1 MKHSGINFVFNGNE
15 KIVLEIKK
23 PIEQLYCYCET
34 PIVFKLPGCD
44 FLLSVDDIYENMLI
58 FHKLL
63 SQALCDEAP
72 LHESIQSDIGY
83 VYNSYMRHTYSTK
96 PVNDETPICT
106 LVYVKRDAIESWV
119 GYNYNLW
126 CHDCKASWLYNAADG
141 SIVFEVTPV
150 YPFDTEDDKNGI
162 SYEEWI
168 KTYKPYLVRT
178 IPRDVAEQ
186 WLMQANDILEQIK
199 KIWKKNEKGI

>member
-1 MKHSGINFVFNGNE
+1 M
-15 KIVLEIKK
+15 VLVWKYSIGKVSSERTDKLNILLVHQCH
-23 PIEQLYCYCET
+23 QL
-34 PIVFKLPGCD
+34 VLLGC
-44 FLLSVDDIYENMLI
+44 
-58 FHKLL
+58 
-63 SQALCDEAP
+63 P
-72 LHESIQSDIGY
+72 
-83 VYNSYMRHTYSTK
+83 
-96 PVNDETPICT
+96 
-106 LVYVKRDAIESWV
+106 
-119 GYNYNLW
+119 
-126 CHDCKASWLYNAADG
+126 
-141 SIVFEVTPV
+141 PV